1 MGEFLFCIPLRI
13 GVFAIVMLQLIYGST
28 RMYLIC
34 QTPEE
39 QRGYNFYLDFSAHCF
54 SLAAAGLLFIGV
66 LYVFQVFIEVHFLC
80 WLFYQ
85 FRKKELPVAMDR
97 ADHGGSVFVS
107 GLLDPGHPVPELH
120 RGLEAVA
127 DGGGGEHRDPVPGHH
142 RLQPLPGDGRS
153 ACNHY

>member
-13 GVFAIVMLQLIYGST
+13 GVFGIVMLQLIYGST

-66 LYVFQVFIEVHFLC
+66 LYVFQVVIEF
-80 WLFYQ
+80 Q
-85 FRKKELPVAMDR
+85 FFKLVILSVSKKR
-97 ADHGGSVFVS
+97 TSCYHG
-107 GLLDPGHPVPELH
+107 
-120 RGLEAVA
+120 
-127 DGGGGEHRDPVPGHH
+127 
-142 RLQPLPGDGRS
+142 
-153 ACNHY
+153 